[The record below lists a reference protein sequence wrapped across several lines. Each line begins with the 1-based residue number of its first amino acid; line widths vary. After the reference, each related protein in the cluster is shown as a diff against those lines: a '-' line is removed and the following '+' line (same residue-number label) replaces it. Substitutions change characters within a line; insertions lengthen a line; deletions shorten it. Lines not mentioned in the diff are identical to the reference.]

1 MLTGN
6 NSSLCCVTGHSEPDR
21 KECSIKKGI
30 FLLSNQIQRID
41 GGRVSPGTRFLL
53 PESDKVSQDVCELF
67 RIAFSGRDGI
77 VLS

>member
-1 MLTGN
+1 MFYQKGN
-6 NSSLCCVTGHSEPDR
+6 
-21 KECSIKKGI
+21 
-30 FLLSNQIQRID
+30 FFLSNQIQQID
-41 GGRVSPGTRFLL
+41 GGRVSLGNRFLL